1 MSALKRPSEEELKR
15 LLDLPADAPL
25 VAPKPGCPECHGTGM
40 RIVTRGNLRGA
51 EPCPCGKS

>member
-1 MSALKRPSEEELKR
+1 MRRVSEEELKR
-15 LLDLPADAPL
+15 LLDLPELIGP
-25 VAPKPGCPECHGTGM
+25 PKPDCPECHGTGQ